1 MSGAGL
7 LVELEDF
14 VDKHGARPPRGK
26 KGSLGMRLHLFRK
39 RKGNGK
45 DDADVRKQIDA
56 ILCTVPKQ
64 WSSSLPKRR
73 AMNKAKVHGKAHRL
87 GSAQHRFEINQA
99 AAARKRPASPGC
111 ASQPAG
117 KVLKRPAQATL
128 TDDRPCRPRGRRA
141 NPVDLRRL
149 PDPVRDSG
157 IPLTQ
162 PEVVNYLYSALQS
175 VSDVLSEMG
184 ATWVATFGT
193 ALGCLRGG
201 GMIPFDKD
209 VDIAIL
215 VPSVPWPGWGRLA
228 EYSRHKG
235 HGFLPVSD
243 CLAKVHAATAF
254 VPSKYLEHWHRIA
267 EDSKRRGLR
276 MDMGQIS
283 AAAKRSVAEGHRIQH
298 AGPHVIDIELLVRDA
313 KNPNI
318 VHGVEL
324 PKKFTIDRLLPVR
337 KVAFGPLRVPVAAQ
351 AEWFLQ
357 QHYGEDWIVP
367 KYQPLRGSALRKVPK
382 SIPLAVFP
390 T

>member
-1 MSGAGL
+1 MYGA
-7 LVELEDF
+7 
-14 VDKHGARPPRGK
+14 
-26 KGSLGMRLHLFRK
+26 
-39 RKGNGK
+39 
-45 DDADVRKQIDA
+45 
-56 ILCTVPKQ
+56 
-64 WSSSLPKRR
+64 
-73 AMNKAKVHGKAHRL
+73 
-87 GSAQHRFEINQA
+87 
-99 AAARKRPASPGC
+99 
-111 ASQPAG
+111 
-117 KVLKRPAQATL
+117 
-128 TDDRPCRPRGRRA
+128 
-141 NPVDLRRL
+141 
-149 PDPVRDSG
+149 
-157 IPLTQ
+157 
-162 PEVVNYLYSALQS
+162 
-175 VSDVLSEMG
+175 
-184 ATWVATFGT
+184 
-193 ALGCLRGG
+193 ALGCMRAG

-209 VDIAIL
+209 LGIAIL

-228 EYSRHKG
+228 EYFRHKG

-243 CLAKVHAATAF
+243 RFAKVHAATAF

-283 AAAKRSVAEGHRIQH
+283 AAAKRSVAEGRRIQH

-367 KYQPLRGSALRKVPK
+367 KYQPLRGGALRKVPK